1 MLTDSLHGFCP
12 HMVCFTFLRCPQWH
26 NLRKGRRTNKVTT
39 FSNHLYDSQL
49 YVIADWSCI
58 QRVFETPQGVLMG
71 QMFLRRAGL
80 WKPDGGRARD
90 SEAFKLM
97 VSV

>member
-1 MLTDSLHGFCP
+1 
-12 HMVCFTFLRCPQWH
+12 
-26 NLRKGRRTNKVTT
+26 
-39 FSNHLYDSQL
+39 
-49 YVIADWSCI
+49 
-58 QRVFETPQGVLMG
+58 MG